1 MLDFLLK
8 SIQAILTLFLC
19 IFIIC
24 LGIFII
30 SYIFAPVVVLLVL
43 AIMGYT
49 KIAIITTI
57 IYVVIGILFILLRK
71 IGD

>member
-8 SIQAILTLFLC
+8 SIQALLTLFLC

-30 SYIFAPVVVLLVL
+30 SYIFAPVVLLVL

-57 IYVVIGILFILLRK
+57 IYVVIRILFKKKKK

>member
-8 SIQAILTLFLC
+8 SIQAILTIFLC
-19 IFIIC
+19 IFITC

-30 SYIFAPVVVLLVL
+30 SYIFAPVVLLVL